1 MRLPNLITRPAAPDT
16 TTLARLSE
24 QPFPTSDQVLLC
36 SFSDDLAGERTV
48 QELRDSL
55 LAAGFA
61 ARVTRH
67 LIRISPVLRRSSKG
81 RYQLKPLER

>member
-1 MRLPNLITRPAAPDT
+1 MRPMSLTTRPAAPD

-36 SFSDDLAGERTV
+36 SFRNDLAGDRTI

-55 LAAGFA
+55 LAAGFP

-81 RYQLKPLER
+81 RYQLKPFAC